1 MKSIGQCYLEFV
13 NKILTEG
20 KETYKDSDHHL
31 KESLGNYYLIDD
43 PLDLKFR
50 AKYQHMTPE
59 LMLQEIKS
67 GKFDIDA
74 CPIKGDALYEYVKSF
89 EIRDDQG
96 FVYTYPNRILE
107 HFGVDQ
113 FETMK
118 QRILTATGSNRAV
131 AVTIDPALDGDR
143 EDIPCLQVIQ
153 ILVRDGEL
161 TIHCFFRS
169 NDIFGAFYSNMFF
182 ITYIGI
188 KMKEEV
194 NKEIMGDK
202 LNFGGLHYHST
213 SGHIYNNDMRAA
225 RKLISANKAAL
236 K

>member
-1 MKSIGQCYLEFV
+1 MLSIGQCYLDFV
-13 NKILTEG
+13 NKILKEG

-31 KESLGNYYLIDD
+31 KESLGNYYYIDD

-59 LMLQEIKS
+59 LMLEEIKS
-67 GKFDIDA
+67 GKFDIPS

-131 AVTIDPALDGDR
+131 V
-143 EDIPCLQVIQ
+143 
-153 ILVRDGEL
+153 
-161 TIHCFFRS
+161 FRS

-182 ITYIGI
+182 TTYIGI

-194 NKEIMGDK
+194 NKEIMGEK

-225 RKLISANKAAL
+225 KRLISANKQL
-236 K
+236 FR

>member
-1 MKSIGQCYLEFV
+1 MT
-13 NKILTEG
+13 NKKG
-20 KETYKDSDHHL
+20 RY
-31 KESLGNYYLIDD
+31 
-43 PLDLKFR
+43 
-50 AKYQHMTPE
+50 
-59 LMLQEIKS
+59 
-67 GKFDIDA
+67 DIDA

-113 FETMK
+113 FEVMK
-118 QRILTATGSNRAV
+118 ERILTATGSNRAV
-131 AVTIDPALDGDR
+131 AVTYDPKIDHDR
-143 EDIPCLQVIQ
+143 EDIPCLQFVQ
-153 ILVRDGEL
+153 MLVRDGEL
-161 TIHCFFRS
+161 TIHVIFRS

-182 ITYIGI
+182 ICYMGI

-194 NKEIMGDK
+194 NKEIMGEK
-202 LNFGGLHYHST
+202 LNFGGIHYHST

-225 RKLISANKAAL
+225 KRLISANKAAL

>member
-1 MKSIGQCYLEFV
+1 MLSIGQCYLEFV
-13 NKILTEG
+13 NTILKEG

-31 KESLGNYYLIDD
+31 KENLGNYYLIDD

-59 LMLQEIKS
+59 LMLEEIKS
-67 GKFDIDA
+67 GKYDIDS

-107 HFGVDQ
+107 HFGVDH
-113 FETMK
+113 FDVMK
-118 QRILTATGSNRAV
+118 ERILTAT
-131 AVTIDPALDGDR
+131 
-143 EDIPCLQVIQ
+143 
-153 ILVRDGEL
+153 
-161 TIHCFFRS
+161 
-169 NDIFGAFYSNMFF
+169 GAFYSNMFF
-182 ITYIGI
+182 ICYIGI

-194 NKEIMGDK
+194 NKEIMGEK
-202 LNFGGLHYHST
+202 LNFGGIHYHSS

-225 RKLISANKAAL
+225 KKLISANKASL

>member
-1 MKSIGQCYLEFV
+1 MLSIGQCYLDFV
-13 NKILTEG
+13 DKILKEG

-31 KESLGNYYLIDD
+31 KESLGNYYYIDD

-59 LMLQEIKS
+59 LMLEEIKS
-67 GKFDIDA
+67 GKFDIPS

-89 EIRDDQG
+89 EIRDDQ
-96 FVYTYPNRILE
+96 
-107 HFGVDQ
+107 
-113 FETMK
+113 
-118 QRILTATGSNRAV
+118 
-131 AVTIDPALDGDR
+131 DGDR

-213 SGHIYNNDMRAA
+213 SGHIYSNDMRAA
-225 RKLISANKAAL
+225 RKLISANK
-236 K
+236 